1 MIPAQPITA
10 AKDPHDNHRFAETR
24 LLERRTR
31 HHAPYLGGTRR
42 WFVCPVTGARCRILY
57 LVEGQWISRRAFRGA
72 YPSQRI
78 SARERRAR
86 EAVRW
91 VGAVGVALEA

>member
-1 MIPAQPITA
+1 MLITDSRSPASSSVELATTA
-10 AKDPHDNHRFAETR
+10 R
-24 LLERRTR
+24 
-31 HHAPYLGGTRR
+31 YLGGTRR

-57 LVEGQWISRRAFRGA
+57 LVGGRWISRRAFRGA

-78 SARERRAR
+78 PARERRTR

-91 VGAVGVALEA
+91 VGAMVGARET